1 MSVVRKVD
9 TNIVPMPSR
18 IEITFDEF
26 LEGTNVPNVDKPTV
40 KFMYQEYDAE
50 TGKSVKAGILQ
61 LKHTELLS
69 EDFDNIINFFV
80 KHFDKKYKEKFNI
93 KWGEYEEEC
102 F

>member
-1 MSVVRKVD
+1 MAVIRKVD

-61 LKHTELLS
+61 LKHTELIS
-69 EDFDNIINFFV
+69 EDFNKLISFFV
-80 KHFDKKYKEKFNI
+80 KYFDNKYKSKFNI
-93 KWGEYEEEC
+93 E
-102 F
+102 

>member
-1 MSVVRKVD
+1 MAVIRKVD

-40 KFMYQEYDAE
+40 KFVYQDYDTE

-61 LKHTELLS
+61 LKYTELIS
-69 EDFDNIINFFV
+69 EDFNKMISFFV
-80 KHFDKKYKEKFNI
+80 KYFDNKYKSKFNI
-93 KWGEYEEEC
+93 K
-102 F
+102 

>member
-1 MSVVRKVD
+1 MAVNRKVD

-40 KFMYQEYDAE
+40 KFMYQDYDAE

-61 LKHTELLS
+61 LKHTELIS
-69 EDFDNIINFFV
+69 EDFNKLISFFV
-80 KHFDKKYKEKFNI
+80 KYFDNKYKSKFNI
-93 KWGEYEEEC
+93 K
-102 F
+102 

>member
-1 MSVVRKVD
+1 MAVIRKVD

-40 KFMYQEYDAE
+40 KFVYQDYDAE

-61 LKHTELLS
+61 LKYTELIS
-69 EDFDNIINFFV
+69 EDFNKMISFFV
-80 KHFDKKYKEKFNI
+80 KYFDNKYKSKFNI
-93 KWGEYEEEC
+93 K
-102 F
+102 

>member
-1 MSVVRKVD
+1 MAVIRKVD

-40 KFMYQEYDAE
+40 KFMYQDYDAE

-61 LKHTELLS
+61 LKHTELNS
-69 EDFDNIINFFV
+69 EDFNKLISFFV
-80 KHFDKKYKEKFNI
+80 KYFDDKYKSKFNI
-93 KWGEYEEEC
+93 K
-102 F
+102 

>member
-1 MSVVRKVD
+1 MAVIRKVD

-40 KFMYQEYDAE
+40 KFMYQDYDAE

-61 LKHTELLS
+61 LKHTELIS
-69 EDFDNIINFFV
+69 EDFNKLISFFV
-80 KHFDKKYKEKFNI
+80 KYFDNKYKSKFNI
-93 KWGEYEEEC
+93 E
-102 F
+102 

>member
-1 MSVVRKVD
+1 MAVIRKVD

-40 KFMYQEYDAE
+40 KFVYQDYDAE

-61 LKHTELLS
+61 LKHTELIS
-69 EDFDNIINFFV
+69 EDFNKLISFFV
-80 KHFDKKYKEKFNI
+80 KYFDNKYKSKFNI
-93 KWGEYEEEC
+93 K
-102 F
+102 

>member
-1 MSVVRKVD
+1 MAVIRKVD

-61 LKHTELLS
+61 LKHTELIS
-69 EDFDNIINFFV
+69 EDFNKLISFFV
-80 KHFDKKYKEKFNI
+80 KYFDNKYKSKFNI
-93 KWGEYEEEC
+93 K
-102 F
+102 